1 MTNNTIPHDHHH
13 HRLRPH
19 HQEMDQLQAL
29 AVKPQVKRQAR
40 RRRHTS
46 RPYQERLL
54 NMAEA
59 RREIVTAL
67 KIHRASSTRHQQQS
81 TYQHHHHEPP
91 PHQPPLQQL
100 QQEQQE
106 EEQQQVQVQVAFHD
120 RSQAAVDEEATLAHT
135 TMSYAAAS
143 FANNPLCNSPPAHWI
158 AAGSYCSPPPILR
171 LPCDLTPP
179 ELPLPTASMGG
190 LVELEHY
197 QYQGGLERLVRSLPA
212 QPLGLNLSFQGFG
225 VSVDDGAKDDC
236 EDLLGLPL
244 TQPSPAASYSYS
256 PPAIET
262 ATTHAC
268 GHGSPSPALTAAAFV
283 PVLLDGG
290 EMMAQQTSTGGEM
303 QGVECSEAAAADVA
317 AWWSK
322 IFESGQ
328 RAPPNAEDVAAATA
342 AGLPADW
349 RWLCGD
355 DDVGAAEQG
364 AVTGGVP
371 ATMMHV
377 DDGDYYSCCYEGDR
391 SRSDDGEDVTL
402 PCMDGIGDEVQG
414 WDGEWFSCS

>member
-1 MTNNTIPHDHHH
+1 
-13 HRLRPH
+13 
-19 HQEMDQLQAL
+19 
-29 AVKPQVKRQAR
+29 
-40 RRRHTS
+40 
-46 RPYQERLL
+46 
-54 NMAEA
+54 
-59 RREIVTAL
+59 
-67 KIHRASSTRHQQQS
+67 
-81 TYQHHHHEPP
+81 
-91 PHQPPLQQL
+91 
-100 QQEQQE
+100 
-106 EEQQQVQVQVAFHD
+106 
-120 RSQAAVDEEATLAHT
+120 
-135 TMSYAAAS
+135 MSYAAAS
-143 FANNPLCNSPPAHWI
+143 FANPLCNSPLAHWI
-158 AAGSYCSPPPILR
+158 AAASSYCSPPV

-179 ELPLPTASMGG
+179 ELPLPTAAMGG

-236 EDLLGLPL
+236 EDLRGLPL

-268 GHGSPSPALTAAAFV
+268 GHGSPSPALSATDAENEKHSVIDAPAAAAFV

-290 EMMAQQTSTGGEM
+290 EMMAQQASTGGEM

-364 AVTGGVP
+364 AFTGGVL

-391 SRSDDGEDVTL
+391 SRSDDGEDITTARRE
-402 PCMDGIGDEVQG
+402 GYAE
-414 WDGEWFSCS
+414 S

>member
-1 MTNNTIPHDHHH
+1 
-13 HRLRPH
+13 
-19 HQEMDQLQAL
+19 
-29 AVKPQVKRQAR
+29 
-40 RRRHTS
+40 
-46 RPYQERLL
+46 
-54 NMAEA
+54 
-59 RREIVTAL
+59 
-67 KIHRASSTRHQQQS
+67 
-81 TYQHHHHEPP
+81 
-91 PHQPPLQQL
+91 
-100 QQEQQE
+100 
-106 EEQQQVQVQVAFHD
+106 
-120 RSQAAVDEEATLAHT
+120 
-135 TMSYAAAS
+135 
-143 FANNPLCNSPPAHWI
+143 
-158 AAGSYCSPPPILR
+158 
-171 LPCDLTPP
+171 
-179 ELPLPTASMGG
+179 MGG

-236 EDLLGLPL
+236 EDLRGLPL

-268 GHGSPSPALTAAAFV
+268 GHGSPSPALSATDAENEKHSVIDAPAAAAFV

-364 AVTGGVP
+364 AITGGVL

-391 SRSDDGEDVTL
+391 SRSDGGEDVTL
-402 PCMDGIGDEVQG
+402 P
-414 WDGEWFSCS
+414 W

>member
-1 MTNNTIPHDHHH
+1 
-13 HRLRPH
+13 
-19 HQEMDQLQAL
+19 
-29 AVKPQVKRQAR
+29 
-40 RRRHTS
+40 
-46 RPYQERLL
+46 
-54 NMAEA
+54 
-59 RREIVTAL
+59 
-67 KIHRASSTRHQQQS
+67 
-81 TYQHHHHEPP
+81 
-91 PHQPPLQQL
+91 
-100 QQEQQE
+100 
-106 EEQQQVQVQVAFHD
+106 
-120 RSQAAVDEEATLAHT
+120 
-135 TMSYAAAS
+135 
-143 FANNPLCNSPPAHWI
+143 
-158 AAGSYCSPPPILR
+158 
-171 LPCDLTPP
+171 
-179 ELPLPTASMGG
+179 MGG
-190 LVELEHY
+190 LVELEHH

-236 EDLLGLPL
+236 EDLRGLPL

-268 GHGSPSPALTAAAFV
+268 GHGSPSPALSATDAENEKHSVIDAPAAAAFV
-283 PVLLDGG
+283 LVLLDGG

-364 AVTGGVP
+364 AVTG
-371 ATMMHV
+371 A
-377 DDGDYYSCCYEGDR
+377 
-391 SRSDDGEDVTL
+391 SRRR
-402 PCMDGIGDEVQG
+402 
-414 WDGEWFSCS
+414 